1 MWRETILKLLKNLT
15 IARKLLILII
25 VSAVALAS
33 VGVLGV
39 SYIKKMAAGSDIM
52 FNDNLIPL
60 NKIMQIRV
68 NARAS
73 DAYTLELL
81 ATEDPERNQEL
92 IAEITSAWEEIDGL
106 ISEVEGIQLT
116 AEEKSLI
123 NQYKERSEAL
133 NNSRNEVIKLAE
145 VNKNDEA
152 YAVYLEEVET
162 NRGLLNDTLKSLQK
176 TTIDNAEAINTLNQ
190 ETEQKI
196 VTFVTIIV
204 IIALILLISLS
215 IVISRMIVKPIK
227 QLKDLFL
234 EAENGDFTIK
244 GDYESKDEIGELTGS
259 FNNMTTALQAVFS
272 TVQDSSQQVASA
284 SEQLSASAEQNSKAS
299 EHITVTLQEL
309 SSGAEKQVYR
319 VEDSSRVIA
328 DITNY
333 TKTIANHTDKI
344 SKDVQH
350 ASEMSLEGN
359 QAIQKVNEQMN
370 SIYENVNSLS
380 EAVKSLNDRSNEIG
394 QITNVITGISAQTNL
409 LALNAAIEA
418 ARAGEHGK
426 GFAVVAD
433 EVRKLA
439 EESTNSTEK
448 ITKLIQLIQKD
459 TEMTIQTMEK
469 AAEEV
474 NSGLNVASVAGSSFQ
489 KIEQAVNGVVSQIE
503 EISES
508 LRKLASGTDSVNDSI
523 QNVNEVAKESA
534 SITQNISAATEE
546 QLASIEEI
554 SASSQSLAKLADE
567 LQVIM
572 KQFKIN

>member
-1 MWRETILKLLKNLT
+1 LKLLKNVS

-25 VSAVALAS
+25 VSALALAS
-33 VGVLGV
+33 VGILGV
-39 SYIKKMAAGSDIM
+39 SYIKKMAQGSDIM
-52 FNDNLIPL
+52 FNDNLLPL

-106 ISEVEGIQLT
+106 ISEIEGIQLT
-116 AEEKSLI
+116 AEEKNLI
-123 NQYKERSEAL
+123 NQYKERAEAL

-152 YAVYLEEVET
+152 YAIYLEKVET
-162 NRGLLNDTLKSLQK
+162 NRGLVNDSLKSLQQ
-176 TTIDNAEAINTLNQ
+176 TTITNAENINKLNQ

-196 VTFVTIIV
+196 VIFVSIIV
-204 IIALILLISLS
+204 IFALILLISLS

-227 QLKDLFL
+227 QLKHLLL
-234 EAENGDFTIK
+234 EAENGDFTVK

-259 FNNMTTALQAVFS
+259 FNNMTNALQAVFS

-299 EHITVTLQEL
+299 EHITITLQEL
-309 SSGAEKQVYR
+309 SSGAEKQVHR
-319 VEDSSRVIA
+319 VEDSSRVMA

-333 TKTIANHTDKI
+333 TKTIADHTEKI

-359 QAIQKVNEQMN
+359 QAIQKVNEQMK
-370 SIYENVNSLS
+370 SIYDNVNSLS
-380 EAVKSLNDRSNEIG
+380 EAVKSLNTRSNEIG

-439 EESTNSTEK
+439 EESTHSTEK

-474 NSGLNVASVAGSSFQ
+474 NSGLNVANVAGSSFQ

-523 QNVNEVAKESA
+523 QHVNEVAKDSA
-534 SITQNISAATEE
+534 GITQNISAATEE

-572 KQFKIN
+572 KQFTIN